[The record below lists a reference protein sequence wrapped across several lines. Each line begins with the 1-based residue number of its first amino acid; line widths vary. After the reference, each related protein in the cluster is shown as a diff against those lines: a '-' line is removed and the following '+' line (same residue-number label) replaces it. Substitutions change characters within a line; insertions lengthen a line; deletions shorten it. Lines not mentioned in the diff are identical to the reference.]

1 MRCAFELQVPWSSGE
16 LKMARFISFLIGAT
30 LALGTVKPSPMCA
43 QKPGEKSSEQADKSD
58 KSEKTD
64 KGEKSGDKKEEKK
77 EEKKAEEKKPEE
89 KTVQTKHTIRI
100 GGQEIKYTATAGTL
114 LLKLEDGTPKASVF
128 YIAYTK
134 DEVSDTAKRPVTFT
148 FNGGPGSASIWLH
161 LGAFGPRRVEMGDA
175 DLLLPPP
182 YKLVDNQYSLLD
194 LTDLVFIDPVS
205 TGYSR
210 PVPGEAANQYH
221 GIQQDIESVGDFIRL
236 YATRN
241 KRWTSPKFLAGESY
255 GTTRAAGLSGYLQQ
269 RYGMYLNGIVLISS
283 ILNFQTAE
291 FDTGND
297 LPYILYLPTY
307 TAIAWYHKKLPAD
320 LQSAGLQKAV
330 DESRNF
336 AAHEYADALMSGD
349 NLPAARKAEIAQK
362 LSRLSGLSPEYLLR
376 SNLRIEIQRFDKEL
390 LRDQRRTVGRLDG
403 RFTGIDEDAAG
414 ARPDY
419 DPSLAAIVGPY
430 TATFHDYVRADL
442 KFESD
447 LFYEYLTGRV
457 RPWSFEPYEN
467 RYVNVAQTL
476 RSAMTQNPF
485 LHVFV
490 GKGYYDLATPF
501 YAAEYTFD
509 HLSLDDS
516 LRPHLSGGYYQ
527 AGHMMY
533 VHLPSLAKLKQDLA
547 QFMQE
552 SIPAAQKGSAK

>member
-1 MRCAFELQVPWSSGE
+1 
-16 LKMARFISFLIGAT
+16 
-30 LALGTVKPSPMCA
+30 
-43 QKPGEKSSEQADKSD
+43 
-58 KSEKTD
+58 
-64 KGEKSGDKKEEKK
+64 
-77 EEKKAEEKKPEE
+77 
-89 KTVQTKHTIRI
+89 
-100 GGQEIKYTATAGTL
+100 

-134 DEVSDTAKRPVTFT
+134 DDVSDTAKRPVTFT

-175 DLLLPPP
+175 GALLPPP
-182 YKLVDNQYSLLD
+182 YKLVDNESSLLD

-210 PVPGEAANQYH
+210 PVPGENANQYH
-221 GIQQDIESVGDFIRL
+221 GIQQDVESVGDFIRL

-269 RYGMYLNGIVLISS
+269 RYGMYLNGIILISS

-320 LQSAGLQKAV
+320 LQSGGVKNAV

-336 AAHEYADALMSGD
+336 AAHEYTDALMSGD
-349 NLPAARKAEIAQK
+349 NLPAARKKEIAAK
-362 LSRLSGLSPEYLLR
+362 LSRLTGLSAEYVER

-390 LRDQRRTVGRLDG
+390 LKDQRRTVGRLDG
-403 RFTGIDEDAAG
+403 RFIGIDEDAAG

-430 TATFHDYVRADL
+430 TATFHDYVRGDL

-457 RPWSFEPYEN
+457 RPWSYEPYEN
-467 RYVNVAQTL
+467 RYVNVAETL

-485 LHVFV
+485 LRVFV

-516 LRPHLSGGYYQ
+516 LRGHLSGGYYE

-533 VHLPSLAKLKQDLA
+533 VHLPSLVKLKADLA
-547 QFMQE
+547 QFMQT
-552 SIPAAQKGSAK
+552 SMSSGAQKGAGQ

>member
-1 MRCAFELQVPWSSGE
+1 
-16 LKMARFISFLIGAT
+16 
-30 LALGTVKPSPMCA
+30 
-43 QKPGEKSSEQADKSD
+43 
-58 KSEKTD
+58 
-64 KGEKSGDKKEEKK
+64 
-77 EEKKAEEKKPEE
+77 
-89 KTVQTKHTIRI
+89 
-100 GGQEIKYTATAGTL
+100 
-114 LLKLEDGTPKASVF
+114 
-128 YIAYTK
+128 
-134 DEVSDTAKRPVTFT
+134 
-148 FNGGPGSASIWLH
+148 
-161 LGAFGPRRVEMGDA
+161 
-175 DLLLPPP
+175 LPPP
-182 YKLVDNQYSLLD
+182 YKLVDNEYSLLD

-210 PVPGEAANQYH
+210 AVPGEAPKQFH
-221 GIQQDIESVGDFIRL
+221 GVQEDIESVGDFIRL

-269 RYGMYLNGIVLISS
+269 RYGMYLNGIILISS

-307 TAIAWYHKKLPAD
+307 TAIAWYHKRLPAD
-320 LQSAGLQKAV
+320 LQADLQKAV
-330 DESRNF
+330 QESRNF
-336 AAHEYADALMSGD
+336 AAHEYADALMAGDILPSG
-349 NLPAARKAEIAQK
+349 RRTEIAQK
-362 LSRLSGLSPEYLLR
+362 LSRLTGLSPEYVER
-376 SNLRIEIQRFDKEL
+376 SNLRIEISRFDKEL

-414 ARPDY
+414 MRPEY

-430 TATFHDYVRADL
+430 TATFHDYVRGDL

-457 RPWSFEPYEN
+457 QPWNYEPYEN
-467 RYVNVAQTL
+467 RYINVAETL
-476 RSAMTQNPF
+476 RRAMTQNPF
-485 LHVFV
+485 LRVFV

-516 LRPHLSGGYYQ
+516 LRGHLSGGYYEG
-527 AGHMMY
+527 GHMMY
-533 VHLPSLAKLKQDLA
+533 VNLPSLAKLKTDLA
-547 QFMQE
+547 QFIQNSTE
-552 SIPAAQKGSAK
+552 QKTAAPKGAAK

>member
-1 MRCAFELQVPWSSGE
+1 MGTQS
-16 LKMARFISFLIGAT
+16 SFLGGPKMPRLAWLWVGMMLLSCAAQPQAT
-30 LALGTVKPSPMCA
+30 LA
-43 QKPGEKSSEQADKSD
+43 QKPGEKSPEKTDQADKSD
-58 KSEKTD
+58 K
-64 KGEKSGDKKEEKK
+64 GEKAGEKK
-77 EEKKAEEKKPEE
+77 EEKRDEKKPEE
-89 KTVQTKHTIRI
+89 KMVQTKHSIKI
-100 GGQEIKYTATAGTL
+100 GASEIKYTATAGTI

-134 DEVSDTAKRPVTFT
+134 DDVGDTSKRPVTFT

-175 DLLLPPP
+175 GSLLPPP
-182 YKLVDNQYSLLD
+182 YRLVDNEYSLLD
-194 LTDLVFIDPVS
+194 QTDLVFIDPVS

-210 PVPGEAANQYH
+210 PVPGESANQYH
-221 GIQQDIESVGDFIRL
+221 GIQQDVESVGDFIRL

-269 RYGMYLNGIVLISS
+269 RYGMYLNGIILISS

-297 LPYILYLPTY
+297 LPYILFLPTY

-320 LQSAGLQKAV
+320 LQSGGLQKAV

-349 NLPAARKAEIAQK
+349 NLPASRNSEIAQK
-362 LSRLSGLSPEYLLR
+362 LSRLSGLSTEYLLR

-414 ARPDY
+414 AQPDY

-430 TATFHDYVRADL
+430 TATFHDYVRGDL

-457 RPWSFEPYEN
+457 RPWSYEPYEN
-467 RYVNVAQTL
+467 RYVNVAETL

-485 LHVFV
+485 LRVFV

-501 YAAEYTFD
+501 FAAEYTFD

-516 LRPHLSGGYYQ
+516 LRGHLSGEYYQ

-533 VHLPSLAKLKQDLA
+533 VHLPSLAKLKSDLA
-547 QFMQE
+547 QFMQA
-552 SIPAAQKGSAK
+552 SMTTGPQKGAGQ

>member
-1 MRCAFELQVPWSSGE
+1 
-16 LKMARFISFLIGAT
+16 MARPTLLIIAGILVMFTA
-30 LALGTVKPSPMCA
+30 ARGSA
-43 QKPGEKSSEQADKSD
+43 QKPEEKPAEKSAEKPDKAKD
-58 KSEKTD
+58 
-64 KGEKSGDKKEEKK
+64 
-77 EEKKAEEKKPEE
+77 EKKPEE
-89 KTVQTKHTIRI
+89 KVVQTKHSIKI
-100 GGQEIKYTATAGTL
+100 GGQEIKYTATAGTI

-128 YIAYTK
+128 YVAYTR
-134 DEVSDTAKRPVTFT
+134 DDVSDSAKRPITFT

-175 DLLLPPP
+175 GALLAPP
-182 YKLVDNQYSLLD
+182 YKLVDNEYSLLD
-194 LTDLVFIDPVS
+194 ATDLVFIDPVS

-210 PVPGEAANQYH
+210 AVPGEAPKQFH
-221 GIQQDIESVGDFIRL
+221 GIEEDIESVGDFIRL

-269 RYGMYLNGIVLISS
+269 RYGMYLNGIILISS

-320 LQSAGLQKAV
+320 LQSDLHKAV
-330 DESRNF
+330 DESRSF
-336 AAHEYADALMSGD
+336 AAHEYADALMGGD
-349 NLPAARKAEIAQK
+349 TLPAPRRAEIAQK
-362 LSRLSGLSPEYLLR
+362 LSRLTGLSAEYIAR

-403 RFTGIDEDAAG
+403 RFIGIDEDAAG
-414 ARPDY
+414 SRPEY

-430 TATFHDYVRADL
+430 TATFHDYVRGDL

-457 RPWSFEPYEN
+457 QPWSYESYQN
-467 RYVNVAQTL
+467 KYVNVAETL
-476 RSAMTQNPF
+476 RRAMTQNPF
-485 LHVFV
+485 LRVFV

-501 YAAEYTFD
+501 FAAEYTFD
-509 HLSLDDS
+509 HLSLDES
-516 LRPHLSGGYYQ
+516 LRAHLSGGYYE

-533 VHLPSLAKLKQDLA
+533 VHQPSLAKLKQDLS
-547 QFMQE
+547 QFIQA
-552 SIPAAQKGSAK
+552 SIEQKSATPKAAAK